1 LKLLIHGESKN
12 KHHFMLGER
21 LRELREAKG
30 LLQRQVAST
39 LDVDTAYVS
48 KMESND
54 KPVSR
59 HHLKVLARMY
69 GVNENELLPLWLAQ
83 KILKGVNKESFAE
96 DALNLAIKEIQ
107 NRNK

>member
-1 LKLLIHGESKN
+1 
-12 KHHFMLGER
+12 MLGER
-21 LRELREAKG
+21 LRELRESKG

-59 HHLKVLARMY
+59 HHLKVLSRMY

-83 KILKGVNKESFAE
+83 KILKGINTEKYAE
-96 DALNLAIKEIQ
+96 DALNIVIKEIQ
-107 NRNK
+107 NKR